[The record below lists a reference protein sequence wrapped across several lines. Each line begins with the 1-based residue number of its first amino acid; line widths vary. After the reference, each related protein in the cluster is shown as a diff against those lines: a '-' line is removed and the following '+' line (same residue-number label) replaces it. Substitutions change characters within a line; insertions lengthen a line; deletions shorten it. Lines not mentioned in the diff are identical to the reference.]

1 MSMQN
6 VGIALTGDDR
16 QLLQILQQMEGHLKS
31 LNTVAQKAMGGTAAV
46 AEEAAR
52 AFRQVEQA
60 ASGSADAV
68 AQAGRAMSTYTAMS
82 RDARVEANLLRQ
94 ANRQMA
100 MQMTDV
106 VTSLASGMP
115 LWMVFI
121 QQGGQIKDAYGGV
134 GQALSGVAGYLRT
147 LINPVT
153 AVIAVLGAVA
163 AAAKIASNQFQDANK
178 HVVLTGEAAG
188 VTAGQMMVM
197 ANSITEVAGSRGQ
210 ALEALK
216 ALSGAAG
223 VGAEDMGR
231 FALAAIQMARAG
243 GPAIEETARK
253 FVDLGNKPLETLI
266 KLNEKENF
274 LTDSVYRS
282 VRALQEQGR
291 EAEAAKLAQQAYL
304 AEMAK
309 RTTQMESELDNLD
322 RALRAV
328 GQTARDVANWVLQI
342 FEGSSLEERIA
353 DMRRL
358 LQRLETDAPPKDSN
372 PQFEA
377 LHKAN
382 MDRARS
388 ELKALEDQ
396 LAARNKLKKAE
407 QEDKDRARALAAWD
421 AKQADYLSEQAKH
434 EAKIAQ
440 IRKQAEA
447 AGAAT
452 DARVAA
458 ERDERIRIETERFQQ
473 AQARQQADDGAA
485 MLQRL
490 QLENLLLDERIKL
503 GRDLN
508 QGEEARIRLNEA
520 QRLGKVDM
528 TDETNAE
535 VRAALIE
542 GDSKRREIKAA
553 EDAKKTQEA
562 TDEAKR
568 KAADDERKQRERRIA
583 DLQAEY
589 DKQAQVVQG
598 VEDETLAI
606 IRGKEALDAE
616 KDARELRRAAGLR
629 DRAAIIES
637 LGTQTEESTLMVR
650 IAEQIEQEV
659 AARQRL
665 RKQQEDQAA
674 RKAALALAEEE
685 RKERERA
692 LADMDRELEA
702 GDKVLQGL
710 RNEILATDDSK
721 AAVRDNTA
729 ARLDNAAAMLEQHA
743 ATLESFDATNTEAAK
758 IRERA
763 AQLREEA
770 KLRRDLTRALD
781 DKAVRDANAR
791 AAREAAAQWE
801 RTVDQVGQSLADALM
816 NGGKSA
822 GDALKRYFQT
832 LILQPIIRAVVDP
845 VARVF
850 MGMLGF
856 GGAAG
861 TAAAGT
867 AAAGTAAAG
876 ASAAGA
882 AGGMGSASGLA
893 GLIASGGSIFSAGA
907 SAGMAGNI
915 MGGFSSAGSMLSAGA
930 TTQGLAMGAGTLAGM
945 VAPAMIGQM
954 IGRGISGGYSAIGGR
969 SGSSAVNLGTGIG
982 ALFGPIGA
990 GIGAAVGGLVN
1001 RAFGTKVADTGV
1013 QGTFGPAGF
1022 AGGQYT
1028 YEKGGWFRSNRF
1040 STNPLSEELQSV
1052 LGDGFMQLRED
1063 TIKMAQDMGMASDA
1077 VLKFNKAI
1085 KISFKGLTEEEIQ
1098 QKLAKELGLVA
1109 DEMAR
1114 LAGGAG
1120 TTADSLRQL
1129 YQQVMSERAQL
1140 ETQLLQLQG
1149 DTAELRRRERD
1160 ALHESNRALYDRLVA
1175 LEDERAAAEAASQA
1189 LRSLIQSLQSDLS
1202 AAESQRLSI
1211 AQQVISERTALE
1223 DRLLQ
1228 AQGRTAE
1235 LQARQIATL
1244 DPLNQAFAR
1253 FVAAAEATAQRLQAL
1268 AQAGQG
1274 IAAFVATLRGGAA
1287 GGSARSIYASTLS
1300 RAQAG
1305 DIEASGQI
1313 TGAAQAYLDAAT
1325 ATARSSAEARVLRAR
1340 IASELEGLPATQ
1352 TWQAQQAAALQAI
1365 ASNTSSTGA
1374 LNTTTGTVA
1383 DATEGALAENE
1394 KQVAELRKLVT
1405 ETIIN
1410 STRLGTLNA
1419 SIESLTGELRA
1430 ASERERVAAQVQAL
1444 QAQGQ
1449 GAAADLQRLG
1459 GVYETSRTAALQSY
1473 INTYRGGTPLSVL
1486 EMGLP
1491 AGAAPGSA
1499 EYLQHV
1505 AGQINRWNE
1514 ITVGL
1519 SNTRLEL
1526 PTLAR
1531 TLQPGMP
1538 GYQARLDPTPGSQS
1552 VQTAIRTALDSMA
1565 YVQMARDD
1573 VERLR
1578 EQIRNLGGVPQ
1589 FAMGGLHSGGLR
1601 IVGER
1606 GPELEATG
1614 PARYWSAADTTAML
1628 SNGQRREELLAAEIR
1643 ALRAEVQGLR
1653 AEARV
1658 TAVATNKVQRLW
1670 ERVTRDGE
1678 SMQIVDV
1685 TPTP

>member
-60 ASGSADAV
+60 AGGSADAV
-68 AQAGRAMSTYTAMS
+68 AQAGRAMNNYTAMS

-153 AVIAVLGAVA
+153 AVIAVLGAA
-163 AAAKIASNQFQDANK
+163 AAAALYASSQFQELNRL
-178 HVVLTGEAAG
+178 VVLSGGAAG
-188 VTAGQMMVM
+188 VTAGQLSIM
-197 ANSITEVAGSRGQ
+197 ADAIAQIGGTRGQ
-210 ALEALK
+210 AIEALT
-216 ALSGAAG
+216 AMAGAAG
-223 VGAEDMGR
+223 VGADNMQR
-231 FALAAIQMARAG
+231 FGAAAVAMARAG
-243 GPAIEETARK
+243 GPAIEETAKK

-274 LTDSVYRS
+274 LTDSVYRA

-291 EAEAAKLAQQAYL
+291 EAEAAKLAQEAYL
-304 AEMAK
+304 AESAK
-309 RTTQMESELDNLD
+309 RAAELEDQLNSLQKMWRSLKD
-322 RALRAV
+322 LAV
-328 GQTARDVANWVLQI
+328 GAWNAFAGLFAPASLEDQIKEAERIVRTLEENQRTARSDNKRLYDANIQ
-342 FEGSSLEERIA
+342 
-353 DMRRL
+353 
-358 LQRLETDAPPKDSN
+358 
-372 PQFEA
+372 
-377 LHKAN
+377 
-382 MDRARS
+382 RARK
-388 ELKALEDQ
+388 ELKALQDQ
-396 LAARNKLKKAE
+396 LAERNRLNKAE
-407 QEDKDRARALAAWD
+407 QESKDRGRALVSWD
-421 AKQADYLSEQAKH
+421 ASRADYLSEQAKH

-490 QLENLLLDERIKL
+490 QLENLLLAEQIKL
-503 GRDLN
+503 GRDLTE
-508 QGEEARIRLNEA
+508 GEKARIRLNEE
-520 QRLGKVDM
+520 QRLGKVNM
-528 TDETNAE
+528 TDQMNAE
-535 VRAALIE
+535 VRVSIIE
-542 GDSKRREIKAA
+542 GDRMRREIKAL
-553 EDAKKTQEA
+553 EDAEKDRKA

-568 KAADDERKQRERRIA
+568 KAADEERKQRERRIA

-606 IRGKEALDAE
+606 MRGKEALDAE

-770 KLRRDLTRALD
+770 KLRRDLSRALD

-822 GDALKRYFQT
+822 GDALKRYFST
-832 LILQPIIRAVVDP
+832 LVLQPIIKTIVDP
-845 VARVF
+845 VARSVLAL
-850 MGMLGF
+850 LGF
-856 GGAAG
+856 GGATGAATAG
-861 TAAAGT
+861 NAAAGGSAPGLLGSLGVS
-867 AAAGTAAAG
+867 AAQMSAYGGLFTSAAQLAGTSWAG
-876 ASAAGA
+876 T
-882 AGGMGSASGLA
+882 GLA
-893 GLIASGGSIFSAGA
+893 AMHSIGA
-907 SAGMAGNI
+907 PLG
-915 MGGFSSAGSMLSAGA
+915 
-930 TTQGLAMGAGTLAGM
+930 QGLAMGAGTIAG
-945 VAPAMIGQM
+945 ALGPIAIGQM
-954 IGRGISGGYSAIGGR
+954 LGRGISGGYSAIGGR

-990 GIGAAVGGLVN
+990 GIGAAIGGIVN
-1001 RAFGTKVADTGV
+1001 RAFGRKLADTGV
-1013 QGTFGPAGF
+1013 QGSFGGASGFSGQQFTF
-1022 AGGQYT
+1022 
-1028 YEKGGWFRSNRF
+1028 EKGGWFRSNR
-1040 STNPLSEELQSV
+1040 TTTEALSSDLQSI
-1052 LGDGFMQLRED
+1052 LGGGFTQLRDE
-1063 TIKMAQDMGMASDA
+1063 TVKMARDLGLASESVAAFTKD
-1077 VLKFNKAI
+1077 I
-1085 KISFKGLTEEEIQ
+1085 KLSLKGLTQEQIQ
-1098 QKLAKELGLVA
+1098 QKLSQELGLVA

-1149 DTAELRRRERD
+1149 DTAELRRRERE
-1160 ALHESNRALYDRLVA
+1160 AIHESNRALYDRINA
-1175 LEDERAAAEAASQA
+1175 LRDEQAALAAATSAAADALAKQISASQ
-1189 LRSLIQSLQSDLS
+1189 S
-1202 AAESQRLSI
+1202 AAN
-1211 AQQVISERTALE
+1211 A
-1223 DRLLQ
+1223 
-1228 AQGRTAE
+1228 
-1235 LQARQIATL
+1235 ARQ
-1244 DPLNQAFAR
+1244 
-1253 FVAAAEATAQRLQAL
+1253 AADAY
-1268 AQAGQG
+1268 AQAGSSLRQT
-1274 IAAFVATLRGGAA
+1274 IAALLGTGSPSASAA
-1287 GGSARSIYASTLS
+1287 SAYRSGLAA
-1300 RAQAG
+1300 AQAG
-1305 DIEASGQI
+1305 D
-1313 TGAAQAYLDAAT
+1313 AT
-1325 ATARSSAEARVLRAR
+1325 AMGNLGALATTYADSLRGTARTRAEANIGAAR
-1340 IASELEGLPATQ
+1340 IAAELQGVAALSDTLGTQ
-1352 TWQAQQAAALQAI
+1352 RSAQAAL
-1365 ASNTSSTGA
+1365 
-1374 LNTTTGTVA
+1374 L
-1383 DATEGALAENE
+1383 D
-1394 KQVAELRKLVT
+1394 
-1405 ETIIN
+1405 IN
-1410 STRLGTLNA
+1410 
-1419 SIESLTGELRA
+1419 
-1430 ASERERVAAQVQAL
+1430 
-1444 QAQGQ
+1444 
-1449 GAAADLQRLG
+1449 
-1459 GVYETSRTAALQSY
+1459 TAALQVLQEDLQNGNLTVDLLREHSTNLQK
-1473 INTYRGGTPLSVL
+1473 IAAALAANGVVVGQLQSNDQTTGGVID
-1486 EMGLP
+1486 EQ
-1491 AGAAPGSA
+1491 ARAA
-1499 EYLQHV
+1499 
-1505 AGQINRWNE
+1505 
-1514 ITVGL
+1514 
-1519 SNTRLEL
+1519 EL
-1526 PTLAR
+1526 LASSDLTLAR
-1531 TLQPGMP
+1531 VLAKLGE
-1538 GYQARLDPTPGSQS
+1538 ADPTNLLLVDRITSGNTLVADRLSQVISAINQQTAAQQAEVKRQQDLQRAQADLQSAAAYLGSLQS
-1552 VQTAIRTALDSMA
+1552 NVQTAQATLAGTPSTTSVRVGTRRDWLGFAKGGIYEQRANPAFAAAQQAEAEAQAALRAYEPQVNALRDLIRS
-1565 YVQMARDD
+1565 
-1573 VERLR
+1573 
-1578 EQIRNLGGVPQ
+1578 LGGIPA

-1653 AEARV
+1653 TEARV